1 MSPTRL
7 TRHIQASRA
16 AIYRALLDAQ
26 SVQQWMVPDGM
37 TSHVHEFHPHEG
49 GTFRISLTYD
59 GPSGAGKT
67 STRTDTFHG
76 RFVRLVPDTE
86 VVQVVEFETGD
97 PELQGEMTIT
107 YTLADA
113 RRRHRR
119 RRACT
124 STCLPGCPRPITKRA
139 GGCRSTT
146 SRDSSRSTTDPRTG
160 LEQAGFRQ
168 LPTPGAIPIDPNEL
182 GPCRH
187 VERHRH
193 P

>member
-7 TRHIQASRA
+7 THHIQASRA
-16 AIYRALLDAQ
+16 AIYRALLYAQ

-37 TSHVHEFHPHEG
+37 TSHVHTFHAQEG
-49 GTFRISLTYD
+49 GRFRISLTYD

-86 VVQVVEFETGD
+86 VVQVVEFETDD

-113 RRRHRR
+113 SGGTDVVGLHEH
-119 RRACT
+119 
-124 STCLPGCPRPITKRA
+124 LPPGLSPADNEA
-139 GGCRSTT
+139 GWRMS
-146 SRDSSRSTTDPRTG
+146 
-160 LEQAGFRQ
+160 
-168 LPTPGAIPIDPNEL
+168 IDNL
-182 GPCRH
+182 ARL
-187 VERHRH
+187 VEVDD
-193 P
+193 